1 MSDYEGNITERGVR
15 RRRVVGVIALVIALA
30 LLAALLVLGAPRLAR
45 LVLVVP
51 FGIAALGFFQA
62 REKTCVALGAA
73 GTREVEG
80 AGTCPLPSAE
90 RGAVSAR
97 VTKILLESL
106 GAAVLATVVAV
117 WI

>member
-1 MSDYEGNITERGVR
+1 MSDYEGNITAIGVR
-15 RRRVVGVIALVIALA
+15 RRRMVGVVALVIALA
-30 LLAALLVLGAPRLAR
+30 LFAVLMVLGAPRSTR
-45 LVLVVP
+45 LVLVIP
-51 FGIAALGFFQA
+51 LGIAALGFFQA

-90 RGAVSAR
+90 RGAVAAR
-97 VTKILLESL
+97 VTKVMLESL
-106 GAAVLATVVAV
+106 VAAVLATAIAV